1 MVSSIPTVACLI
13 LGIPPRDTSEGV
25 IHVTYMIVSFS
36 PLQIITSHKSVV
48 RRWDF
53 YDFNELVSFTKDV
66 QISDTM
72 LVLALDVILSLGFEL

>member
-1 MVSSIPTVACLI
+1 MACLI

-25 IHVTYMIVSFS
+25 IHVTYMI
-36 PLQIITSHKSVV
+36 LSHFHPSKSSHPINQLFE
-48 RRWDF
+48 DGISMISMNLF
-53 YDFNELVSFTKDV
+53 HFTKDV